1 MKKILFI
8 AMAIAFLSTITSC
21 KKEAK
26 VFHAYFGGKSMEK
39 LHMYNDTEN
48 HLYFPCWDYYGGGT
62 NVVNI
67 NGIVENV
74 QLLSDKHVSFP
85 CPESLLDEENFYM
98 FTLGEQ
104 PGTLVPGTTNQ
115 YTFNIPSLE
124 NHGSN
129 YNIGIYYDPY
139 LYRTIYS
146 TNTLLLPLAGYANQN
161 NGDVNFKTTWSIIKL
176 IDGDRHI
183 DIETAELI
191 IPDGAAHFTITATGN
206 DRVPI
211 SGDFTAT
218 VNNSTSNPISISPI
232 TSSDDE
238 SVYSRTL
245 IYGLDPYYIAVP
257 SNLKEITITPSY
269 QVDGYVPFPR
279 TYNLEGRL
287 QPGKVTVVDAT
298 MFYFYWNDIN
308 KSPSNGTKK

>member
-48 HLYFPCWDYYGGGT
+48 HLYFPCWDYGRT

-74 QLLSDKHVSFP
+74 QLLSDKHVTFP

-124 NHGSN
+124 NHSHN
-129 YNIGIYYDPY
+129 YDIGNYYDPY

-176 IDGDRHI
+176 IDGDHHI

-245 IYGLDPYYIAVP
+245 NYGLDPYYIAVP
-257 SNLKEITITPSY
+257 SNLKEITITPSL
-269 QVDGYVPFPR
+269 QIDGYVPFPR